1 MLALVVAPTTLFEQV
16 TTINDSIT
24 SGLIVVVC
32 NQILLERN
40 VKIFLKW
47 VYLLRSQS
55 KSINKEHK

>member
-1 MLALVVAPTTLFEQV
+1 MLFVVVDGTTLFDQV